1 MMIEVDIDDR
11 QVLQKMTNDYLV
23 NITLYSNE
31 MYRQILLKSDQ
42 SFSLNKITCFQND
55 ISSSSQVKGF

>member
-42 SFSLNKITCFQND
+42 SFSLKMTCFQND

>member
-23 NITLYSNE
+23 NVTL
-31 MYRQILLKSDQ
+31 YRQIL
-42 SFSLNKITCFQND
+42 C
-55 ISSSSQVKGF
+55 

>member
-1 MMIEVDIDDR
+1 MMIEVDIYDR

-31 MYRQILLKSDQ
+31 MCRQIL
-42 SFSLNKITCFQND
+42 C
-55 ISSSSQVKGF
+55 

>member
-1 MMIEVDIDDR
+1 MIEVDIDDR

-42 SFSLNKITCFQND
+42 SFSLKITCFQND

>member
-23 NITLYSNE
+23 NVTLYSNE

-42 SFSLNKITCFQND
+42 SFSLKITCFQND

>member
-42 SFSLNKITCFQND
+42 
-55 ISSSSQVKGF
+55 

>member
-42 SFSLNKITCFQND
+42 SFSLKITCFQND
-55 ISSSSQVKGF
+55 ISSSSQIKGF

>member
-11 QVLQKMTNDYLV
+11 QVLQKMANDYLV

-42 SFSLNKITCFQND
+42 SFSLKITCFQND
-55 ISSSSQVKGF
+55 ISSSSQIKGF

>member
-11 QVLQKMTNDYLV
+11 QVPQKMTNDYLV

-42 SFSLNKITCFQND
+42 SFSLKITCFQND

>member
-42 SFSLNKITCFQND
+42 SFSLKITCFQND

>member
-42 SFSLNKITCFQND
+42 SFSLKITCFQND
-55 ISSSSQVKGF
+55 ISSSSQVKDF